1 MDKVVFF
8 NIPAEDIER
17 AKKFYTEIFGW
28 NIGETEIPGY
38 QLVKTAETD
47 DNNIPKERGAING
60 GLYERFNSDE
70 RTEIT
75 IEVSSIDDYLKKIED
90 LGGSTVTGKIP
101 IHDIGFYAEFSD
113 TENNIIGLFQDIKS
127 A

>member
-38 QLVKTAETD
+38 QLVKTTETD
-47 DNNIPKERGAING
+47 DNNLPKERGAING

-101 IHDIGFYAEFSD
+101 INGIGFYAEFFD

>member
-28 NIGETEIPGY
+28 SIGETEIPGY

-60 GLYERFNSDE
+60 GLYERFNSEE

-75 IEVSSIDDYLKKIED
+75 IEVASIDDYLKKIED

-101 IHDIGFYAEFSD
+101 IHDIGFYAEFGD